1 MPVKLRITLLFCLIV
16 FVILA
21 MVCATVFYFSYTER
35 TQNIRTRLTNRA
47 ITLARLLGQSQVFD
61 QRLIRKIDSSTSL
74 ALKDKTFQ
82 AYDYRNTR
90 IYSYSDAPVDT
101 LNIDTVILD
110 DARVK
115 GSVFFKIG
123 KKEAVAY
130 HYVNP
135 NTRLVAIT
143 AAYDEEGKNKMR
155 QLSNILWFS
164 FLSGIIIAFVGGY
177 FFSDRLMRPIKKIA
191 DDINDISAHNL
202 SGRISTGAVND
213 EWHYLS
219 ETLNRLLNRLQDSFE
234 TQRRF
239 VSNASH
245 ELSTPLTAISSQLEV
260 SLQKSREAQQYRRVM
275 ESVYQDVRHLSKL
288 TQTLLE
294 FAQASGDPGGLNI
307 LPVRMDEIIMSLP
320 AEMKKSNPD
329 YLVVLLFDHMPADA
343 QKLIVFGNAELLFTA
358 IKNIVSNACKYSADH
373 KAIVKLKAEGETIT
387 IAIIDKGMGI
397 PEEELKYIFQ
407 PFYRVNS
414 TAQQTGFGLGLSLAN
429 RIIKL
434 HKGNI
439 TVTSTPG
446 EGTEFVIT
454 LPVANSNPLLTHY

>member
-35 TQNIRTRLTNRA
+35 TNNIKTRLTNRA

-61 QRLIRKIDSSTSL
+61 QNLIRKIDSSTSL
-74 ALKDKTFQ
+74 NLKDKTFQ
-82 AYDYRNTR
+82 AYDYRNKKV
-90 IYSYSDAPVDT
+90 YSYSDAPTDT
-101 LNIDTVILD
+101 LAIDTAILD
-110 DARVK
+110 DARVR
-115 GSVFFKIG
+115 GTIFFKLG
-123 KKEAVAY
+123 KKEAIAY
-130 HYVNP
+130 HYANST
-135 NTRLVAIT
+135 TRIVVIT
-143 AAYDEEGKNKMR
+143 AAYDEDGKNKIGT
-155 QLSNILWFS
+155 LSNILWFS
-164 FLSGIIIAFVGGY
+164 FLAGIIIAFVGGY
-177 FFSDRLMRPIKKIA
+177 FFSDRLLRPIKAIA
-191 DDINDISAHNL
+191 DDVNEISAQNFAR
-202 SGRISTGAVND
+202 RISTGMVKD

-219 ETLNRLLNRLQDSFE
+219 ETLNQLLNRLQDSFE

-260 SLQKSREAQQYRRVM
+260 SLQKNREAMQYRSVM

-307 LPVRMDEIIMSLP
+307 MPVRMDEILMSLP
-320 AEMKKSNPD
+320 AEMKKSNPE
-329 YLVVLLFDHMPADA
+329 YLVVLSFNDMPAEE

-358 IKNIVSNACKYSADH
+358 IKNIVSNACKYSDDH
-373 KAIVKLKAEGETIT
+373 KAIIKLLAEDEVIT
-387 IAIIDKGMGI
+387 ISIIDKGMGI
-397 PEEELKYIFQ
+397 PEPELKYIFQ
-407 PFYRVNS
+407 PFYRVNTTS
-414 TAQQTGFGLGLSLAN
+414 HQSGFGLGLSLAY

-439 TVTSTPG
+439 TVSSTPG
-446 EGTEFVIT
+446 QGTEFVMM
-454 LPVANSNPLLTHY
+454 LPTAKF

>member
-21 MVCATVFYFSYTER
+21 TVCATVFYFSYTER
-35 TQNIRTRLTNRA
+35 TNNIRTRLTNRA

-61 QRLIRKIDSSTSL
+61 QNLIRKIDSSTSL
-74 ALKDKTFQ
+74 NLKDKTFHS
-82 AYDYRNTR
+82 YDYRNDK
-90 IYSYSDAPVDT
+90 IYSYSDAPTDTLAVDT
-101 LNIDTVILD
+101 AILD

-115 GSVFFKIG
+115 GTIFFKLG
-123 KKEAVAY
+123 NKEAVAY
-130 HYVNP
+130 HYANAT
-135 NTRLVAIT
+135 TRIVVIT
-143 AAYDEEGKNKMR
+143 AAYDEDGKAKIR
-155 QLSNILWFS
+155 TLSNILRFS
-164 FLSGIIIAFVGGY
+164 FFAGIIIAFVGGY
-177 FFSDRLMRPIKKIA
+177 FFSGRLLQPIRQIA
-191 DDINDISAHNL
+191 DDINEISAQNFAR
-202 SGRISTGAVND
+202 RISTNTKVKD

-219 ETLNRLLNRLQDSFE
+219 ETLNQLLNRLQDSFE

-260 SLQKSREAQQYRRVM
+260 SLQKNREAQQYRVVM

-307 LPVRMDEIIMSLP
+307 MPVRMDEILMGLP

-329 YLVVLLFDHMPADA
+329 YLVTLSFNDMPAEE
-343 QKLIVFGNAELLFTA
+343 QKLIVFGNAELLSTA
-358 IKNIVSNACKYSADH
+358 IKNIVSNACKYSEDH
-373 KAIVKLKAEGETIT
+373 KAIIKLQAERETIT
-387 IAIIDKGMGI
+387 IAISDKGMGI
-397 PEEELKYIFQ
+397 PEPELKYIFQ
-407 PFYRVNS
+407 PFYRVNATS
-414 TAQQTGFGLGLSLAN
+414 QQSGFGLGLSLAN

-439 TVTSTPG
+439 TVSSTPG
-446 EGTEFVIT
+446 QGTEFEIT
-454 LPVANSNPLLTHY
+454 IPTAKF

>member
-1 MPVKLRITLLFCLIV
+1 
-16 FVILA
+16 

-35 TQNIRTRLTNRA
+35 TNNIKTRLTNRA

-61 QRLIRKIDSSTSL
+61 QNLIRKIDSSTSL
-74 ALKDKTFQ
+74 NLKDKTFQ
-82 AYDYRNTR
+82 AYDYRNNKV
-90 IYSYSDAPVDT
+90 YSYSDAPTDT
-101 LNIDTVILD
+101 LAIDTAILD

-115 GSVFFKIG
+115 GTIFFKLG
-123 KKEAVAY
+123 NKEAIAY
-130 HYVNP
+130 HYAN
-135 NTRLVAIT
+135 NTTRIVVIT
-143 AAYDEEGKNKMR
+143 AAYDEDGKSKIKT
-155 QLSNILWFS
+155 LSNILWFS
-164 FLSGIIIAFVGGY
+164 FLAGIFIAFVGGY
-177 FFSDRLMRPIKKIA
+177 FFSDRLLRPIKAIA
-191 DDINDISAHNL
+191 DDVNEISAQNFAR
-202 SGRISTGAVND
+202 RISTGVVKD

-260 SLQKSREAQQYRRVM
+260 SLQKNREAQQYRVVM

-307 LPVRMDEIIMSLP
+307 MPVRMDEILMSLP
-320 AEMKKSNPD
+320 AEMKKSNPE
-329 YLVVLLFDHMPADA
+329 YLVVLSFNDMPAEE

-358 IKNIVSNACKYSADH
+358 IKNIVSNACKYSDDH
-373 KAIVKLKAEGETIT
+373 KAIIKLQAEGETIT
-387 IAIIDKGMGI
+387 ISIIDKGMGI
-397 PEEELKYIFQ
+397 PEPELKYIFQ
-407 PFYRVNS
+407 PFYRVNT
-414 TAQQTGFGLGLSLAN
+414 TAHQSGFGLGLSLAN

-439 TVTSTPG
+439 TVSSSAG
-446 EGTEFVIT
+446 QGTEFVLI
-454 LPVANSNPLLTHY
+454 LPTAKF